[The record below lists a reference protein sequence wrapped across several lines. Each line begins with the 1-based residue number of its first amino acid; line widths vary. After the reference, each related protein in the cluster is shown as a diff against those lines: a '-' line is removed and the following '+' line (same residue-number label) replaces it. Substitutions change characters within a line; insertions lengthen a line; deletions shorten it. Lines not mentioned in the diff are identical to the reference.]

1 LASLVNCFSDLKNPQ
16 KQNKCISDDYL
27 AEIGQLMESFFPPG
41 FVVNYK
47 LMKRGDKKFDIKI
60 F

>member
-1 LASLVNCFSDLKNPQ
+1 LASTVNCFSDLKNPQ
-16 KQNKCISDDYL
+16 KQRLFGWDWSVNGIVFS
-27 AEIGQLMESFFPPG
+27 PG